1 MRGRN
6 LVILGIA
13 VVIGLIA
20 VFLANSYFSGVQE
33 REERRADELRMARIV
48 VATQDVAFG
57 TKLTDTNTRLV
68 NWPADSVPA
77 GAFTSV
83 QEAVA
88 GGRVAL
94 RPMTTGEPVLASK
107 VSGSDG
113 RATLA
118 SNLPEDMR
126 AVAIP
131 VDNVA
136 GVGGFVRPGD
146 VVDVI
151 LTRQIPGEGSTAADK
166 MTTVV
171 LENILVLATGLV
183 ADEQNTEP
191 TVTQTATL
199 QTDLFGAQ
207 KLSLAREVGTFT
219 LALRNVQNQEVG
231 ATETVV
237 TRDLGGEGLR
247 IYGRRGGGNAA
258 PASSQPVINL
268 SPAMLGAASQTRW
281 ASTAQSVPSRPRGP
295 TMSIVRG
302 TETESYEVE
311 R

>member
-1 MRGRN
+1 MEN
-6 LVILGIA
+6 ALGIA
-13 VVIGLIA
+13 VVVGLFA

-33 REERRADELRMARIV
+33 REERQADELRMARIV

-57 TKLTDTNTRLV
+57 TRITDTNSRLV
-68 NWPADSVPA
+68 NWPASSVPA
-77 GAFTSV
+77 GAFMSL
-83 QEAVA
+83 QEAAA

-94 RPMTTGEPVLASK
+94 RPIIAGEPILASK
-107 VSGSDG
+107 VSGADG

-131 VDNVA
+131 VDRVA
-136 GVGGFVRPGD
+136 SAGGFVRPGD
-146 VVDVI
+146 VVDVM
-151 LTRQIPGEGSTAADK
+151 LTRQIPGEGSTTNDK

-171 LENILVLATGLV
+171 LENVLVLATDQV
-183 ADEQNTEP
+183 ADESSTEP
-191 TVTQTATL
+191 TVSQTATL

-207 KLSLAREVGTFT
+207 KLALAREVGKFT

-231 ATETVV
+231 ATETVL
-237 TRDLGGEGLR
+237 TKDLGGDGLR
-247 IYGRRGGGNAA
+247 IYGRSSSGSGSAGGNA
-258 PASSQPVINL
+258 QPVINIT
-268 SPAMLGAASQTRW
+268 PAMLGGSSQAARAATV
-281 ASTAQSVPSRPRGP
+281 ATRPRGP

-302 TETESYEVE
+302 TESESYEVE

>member
-6 LVILGIA
+6 LFILGIA
-13 VVIGLIA
+13 IFIGLIA
-20 VFLANSYFSGVQE
+20 VYIANSYFSGVQE

-48 VATQDVAFG
+48 VATQDLAFG
-57 TKLTDTNTRLV
+57 TAITDTNTRLV
-68 NWPADSVPA
+68 NWPATSVPA
-77 GAFTSV
+77 GAYTSV

-94 RPMTTGEPVLASK
+94 RPITVGEPILASK
-107 VSGSDG
+107 VSGADG

-131 VDNVA
+131 VNRVA

-146 VVDVI
+146 VVDVM
-151 LTRQIPGEGSTAADK
+151 LTRQIPGDGASNEDK

-171 LENILVLATGLV
+171 LENVLVLATDQV
-183 ADEQNTEP
+183 ADEKNTQP
-191 TVTQTATL
+191 TVSQTATL

-207 KLSLAREVGTFT
+207 KLALAREVGTFT
-219 LALRNVQNQEVG
+219 LALRNVANQEVG
-231 ATETVV
+231 STETVV
-237 TRDLGGEGLR
+237 TSDLGGSGYR
-247 IYGRRGGGNAA
+247 VYGNRNRGGANAGGG
-258 PASSQPVINL
+258 STQPVINIT
-268 SPAMLGAASQTRW
+268 PAMLGGSAQAQRSAA
-281 ASTAQSVPSRPRGP
+281 VSRPRGP
-295 TMSIVRG
+295 TMSVIRG
-302 TETESYEVE
+302 TDSTSYEVE

>member
-13 VVIGLIA
+13 VVIGLVA
-20 VFLANSYFSGVQE
+20 VFLANSYFSGIQE

-57 TKLTDTNTRLV
+57 TRITDTNTRLV
-68 NWPADSVPA
+68 NWPGDSVPQ
-77 GAFTSV
+77 GAFTSI
-83 QEAVA
+83 QEAAA

-94 RPMTTGEPVLASK
+94 RPMTVGEPVLASK
-107 VSGSDG
+107 VSGADG

-131 VDNVA
+131 IDSVA

-151 LTRQIPGEGSTAADK
+151 LTRQIPGEGAAAQDK
-166 MTTVV
+166 MSTVV
-171 LENILVLATGLV
+171 LENVLVLATGLV

-191 TVTQTATL
+191 AVNPTATL

-207 KLSLAREVGTFT
+207 KLALAREVGTFT
-219 LALRNVQNQEVG
+219 LALRNVENQEVG

-237 TRDLGGEGLR
+237 ARDLGGENLR
-247 IYGRRGGGNAA
+247 IYGRRGGGNAVA
-258 PASSQPVINL
+258 PQSQPVINL
-268 SPAMLGAASQTRW
+268 TPAMLGGQSQATRRT
-281 ASTAQSVPSRPRGP
+281 STPSRPRGP

-302 TETESYEVE
+302 TEAQSYEVE

>member
-6 LVILGIA
+6 LIILGIA
-13 VVIGLIA
+13 IVAGLFA
-20 VFLANSYFSGVQE
+20 VYLANAYFSSAEQ
-33 REERRADELRMARIV
+33 REERRAEELRMARIA

-57 TKLTDTNTRLV
+57 QPLTETNMRLV
-68 NWPADSVPA
+68 NWPASSVPV
-77 GAFTSV
+77 GAFTSI
-83 QEAVA
+83 QEATN

-94 RPMTTGEPVLASK
+94 RPITVGEPILASK

-131 VDNVA
+131 VNNVA

-146 VVDVI
+146 VVDVM
-151 LTRQIPGEGSTAADK
+151 LTRQIPGDGAQTTDK

-171 LENILVLATGLV
+171 LENVQVLAADLI
-183 ADEQNTEP
+183 ADESQTQP
-191 TVTQTATL
+191 VVSQTVTL

-207 KLSLAREVGTFT
+207 KLALAREVGSFT
-219 LALRNVQNQEVG
+219 LALRNVENQTVG
-231 ATETVV
+231 GTETVV
-237 TRDLGGEGLR
+237 VTDLGGGNRR
-247 IYGRRGGGNAA
+247 IYGRGGGNPGIRNAGG
-258 PASSQPVINL
+258 ASQVINL
-268 SPAMLGAASQTRW
+268 
-281 ASTAQSVPSRPRGP
+281 ASTGGGTSQAMAPRRPRGP
-295 TMSIVRG
+295 TMSIIRG
-302 TETESYEVE
+302 TEAETYEVE

>member
-6 LVILGIA
+6 LVIVGIA
-13 VVIGLIA
+13 VVVGLMA
-20 VFLANSYFSGVQE
+20 VFLANSYFSGAAE
-33 REERRADELRMARIV
+33 REERRAAELQMARIV
-48 VATQDVAFG
+48 VATQDIAFG
-57 TKLTDTNTRLV
+57 TKITDTNTRLL
-68 NWPADSVPA
+68 NWPASSVPA
-77 GAFTSV
+77 CAFSSIA
-83 QEAVA
+83 EAA
-88 GGRVAL
+88 SGGRVAL
-94 RPMTTGEPVLASK
+94 RPLTAGEPVLASK

-113 RATLA
+113 RATIA

-131 VDNVA
+131 IDNVA

-146 VVDVI
+146 VVDVM
-151 LTRQIPGEGSTAADK
+151 LTRQIPGEGATANDK

-171 LENILVLATGLV
+171 LENVLVLASGLV

-191 TVTQTATL
+191 TVSQTATL

-207 KLSLAREVGTFT
+207 KLALAREVGTFT

-237 TRDLGGEGLR
+237 TRDLGGENLR
-247 IYGRRGGGNAA
+247 IYGRPGSNNAA
-258 PASSQPVINL
+258 PAASQPVINL
-268 SPAMLGAASQTRW
+268 TPAMLGGQSQAARATTTMRR
-281 ASTAQSVPSRPRGP
+281 PSGP

-302 TETESYEVE
+302 TEAQSYEVE